1 MESSA
6 SVVLRTESIGLHKVF
21 VYGSLQAEEVV
32 KVLLKRIP
40 QTLSATLDNYQRFS
54 IKERVYPAILPVEDK
69 KVTGKVLSGITDPE
83 LLVLDAFEDVEYERR
98 TVDVTL
104 TDTSEK
110 LQVYTY
116 VWCNSTDPD
125 LYGEWDLEEWKK
137 VHMKDFVKMTMGFAE
152 ELEHPEAKPR
162 VEAYESFYHQD
173 KKETPAN

>member
-6 SVVLRTESIGLHKVF
+6 SVVLRTDSMGLHNVF

-40 QTLSATLDNYQRFS
+40 RTSPATLNNYHRFS
-54 IKERVYPAILPVEDK
+54 IKERVYPAILPVADK
-69 KVTGKVLSGITDPE
+69 KVTGKVLSEITDPE
-83 LLVLDAFEDVEYERR
+83 LLVLDAFEDVEYERQ

-104 TDTSEK
+104 SDTSEK
-110 LQVYTY
+110 LKVFAY
-116 VWCNSTDPD
+116 VWRNSTDPA

-137 VHMKDFVKMTMGFAE
+137 VHMKDFVKMTMGFAQ

-162 VEAYESFYHQD
+162 VEAYESFYQQD
-173 KKETPAN
+173 KKKTP